1 MPVPGTNDSLG
12 EDFAMSV
19 NRPADQR
26 PLGLPA
32 RDGEA
37 IIPPLPSRETRWGDD
52 LTVTAGGSLFR
63 AVLVLPV
70 VAISGVPGGWSVPR
84 VTAFVTAAAR
94 RTHVSYRRARL
105 N

>member
-1 MPVPGTNDSLG
+1 M
-12 EDFAMSV
+12 
-19 NRPADQR
+19 
-26 PLGLPA
+26 
-32 RDGEA
+32 
-37 IIPPLPSRETRWGDD
+37 
-52 LTVTAGGSLFR
+52 TVTAGGSLFR